1 MKERFETVAVPLD
14 PDHKAKQPTTDR
26 PETNRGL
33 NLLELRAVRLV
44 LLSPL
49 FPDAIQAAM
58 LAVLIGL
65 AIFGWE
71 QFAPEGVPAKQFAQ
85 TNLVTLAIW
94 GLWWPAMVWV
104 AVLFGRVWCAV
115 CPLELLSSLTERLGR
130 KLGVKQQVLGRWLR
144 SGFLIVG
151 FYALI
156 QMLIAGVELHRVPA
170 YTSIFLWSLLALA
183 AFTGFFLKDRAFC
196 RGFCPVGLLL
206 STYGRGAV
214 LAVRSCGDGVCGGCT
229 DKDCRRPANRDRL
242 DARSC
247 PSLLNPVTL
256 KSNTDC
262 LVCLQCAKA
271 CPSAN
276 MGLFLRRP
284 FHAADVREAI
294 AAWPI
299 TLFLI
304 VVSGYVGYE
313 LCSEWKAAQ
322 AVFLWVPEKTADM
335 LGLSSMV
342 GWIKGLWAVVVFP
355 LLLWTVLAIPL
366 LLYGG
371 AKHLGEAWRRLALPL
386 AVVLAA
392 GHMAKG
398 LAKSAQWAGYSLLAW
413 QDPTGITTAQAI
425 VAGGIK
431 PSSLLPKAIISTICL
446 VLLFVMGYF
455 AVRESRFADPA
466 THKSRVFSL
475 AVAILA
481 SAVLIFGWRFST

>member
-1 MKERFETVAVPLD
+1 MARIESVVEKAETGHERME
-14 PDHKAKQPTTDR
+14 PTMQRTR
-26 PETNRGL
+26 TSHGF

-49 FPDAIQAAM
+49 FPYAVQAAM
-58 LAVLIGL
+58 LAVFVGL
-65 AIFGWE
+65 AIFGWG

-85 TNLVTLAIW
+85 TNLVTLVIW

-170 YTSIFLWSLLALA
+170 YTSIFLWTLLALA

-206 STYGRGAV
+206 STYGRGSM
-214 LAVRSCGDGVCGGCT
+214 LAVRSCGEGACAGCT
-229 DKDCRRPANRDRL
+229 DKDCRRPANRNRL

-256 KSNTDC
+256 KSNADC

-271 CPSAN
+271 CPSSN

-284 FHAADVREAI
+284 FHIADVREAM
-294 AAWPI
+294 ASWPVL
-299 TLFLI
+299 LFLM
-304 VVSGYVGYE
+304 VVSGYVSYE

-322 AVFLWVPEKTADM
+322 AVFLWVPEKSAAL
-335 LGLSSMV
+335 LGLNSIA
-342 GWIKGLWAVVVFP
+342 GWVKGVWAVVLLP
-355 LLLWTVLAIPL
+355 LLLWTILAIPVL
-366 LLYGG
+366 LLGG
-371 AKHLGEAWRRLALPL
+371 AKSMGEAWRRLALPM

-413 QDPTGITTAQAI
+413 QDPSGISTAQAI
-425 VAGGIK
+425 VVGGDK
-431 PSSLLPKAIISTICL
+431 PGSLLSKATISTACL
-446 VLLFVMGYF
+446 VLLLVMGYF
-455 AVRESRFADPA
+455 AVRESKLADPV
-466 THKSRVFSL
+466 THKSRVLSL
-475 AVAILA
+475 AVAILV
-481 SAVLIFGWRFST
+481 SAVLIFGWRVST

>member
-1 MKERFETVAVPLD
+1 MTERTEAVAERIE
-14 PDHKAKQPTTDR
+14 PDHETKQPTTER
-26 PETNRGL
+26 PGTSHGF

-49 FPDAIQAAM
+49 FPYVIQAAI
-58 LAVLIGL
+58 LAVFIGL
-65 AIFGWE
+65 AIFGWG

-85 TNLVTLAIW
+85 TNLVTLLIW
-94 GLWWPAMVWV
+94 GLWWPAMVWA

-115 CPLELLSSLTERLGR
+115 CPLELLSNFTERLGR
-130 KLGVKQQVLGRWLR
+130 RLGVRQQALGRWLR
-144 SGFLIVG
+144 SGFLIVA

-170 YTSIFLWSLLALA
+170 YTSIFLWSLLAMA

-206 STYGRGAV
+206 STYGRGAM
-214 LAVRSCGDGVCGGCT
+214 LAVRSCGEGACVSCT
-229 DKDCRRPANRDRL
+229 DKDCRRQAIRDRL

-262 LVCLQCAKA
+262 LVCLQCAKT
-271 CPSAN
+271 CPSSN

-284 FHAADVREAI
+284 FHVADVREAI
-294 AAWPI
+294 ASWPVM
-299 TLFLI
+299 LFLI

-322 AVFLWVPEKTADM
+322 AVFLWVPEQAAAL
-335 LGLSSMV
+335 LGLSGMV
-342 GWIKGLWAVVVFP
+342 GWVKGLWAVVVFP
-355 LLLWTVLAIPL
+355 LLLWAVLAIPVL
-366 LLYGG
+366 LLGG
-371 AKHLGEAWRRLALPL
+371 AKNLDEAWRRLALPM

-413 QDPTGITTAQAI
+413 QDPSGISTAQAI
-425 VAGGIK
+425 VEGGGK
-431 PSSLLPKAIISTICL
+431 PGSLLSKATISTVCL
-446 VLLFVMGYF
+446 AILLAMGYF
-455 AVRESRFADPA
+455 AVRESKLAHPV
-466 THKSRVFSL
+466 THKSRVLSL

>member
-1 MKERFETVAVPLD
+1 MTERVEAIAERIEPG
-14 PDHKAKQPTTDR
+14 HKTKQPMTEHPAATH
-26 PETNRGL
+26 GF
-33 NLLELRAVRLV
+33 NLLELRPVRLV

-49 FPDAIQAAM
+49 FPYAVQAAM
-58 LAVLIGL
+58 LAVFIGL
-65 AIFGWE
+65 AIFGWG

-85 TNLVTLAIW
+85 TNVVTLIIW

-104 AVLFGRVWCAV
+104 AVVFGRVWCAV

-130 KLGVKQQVLGRWLR
+130 KLGVKQRVLGRWLR

-170 YTSIFLWSLLALA
+170 YTSMFLWSLLALA

-206 STYGRGAV
+206 STYGRGAM
-214 LAVRSCGDGVCGGCT
+214 LAVRSCGEGPCGGCT
-229 DKDCRRPANRDRL
+229 DKDCRRPENRNRL

-271 CPSAN
+271 CPSSN

-284 FHAADVREAI
+284 FHVSDVRQAL
-294 AAWPI
+294 ASWPVM
-299 TLFLI
+299 LFLI
-304 VVSGYVGYE
+304 VVSGYVGFE
-313 LCSEWKAAQ
+313 LCSEWKTAQ
-322 AVFLWVPEKTADM
+322 SLFAWVPEKTAAV

-342 GWIKGLWAVVVFP
+342 GWVKGLWAVVVFP
-355 LLLWTVLAIPL
+355 LLLWTILAIPVL
-366 LLYGG
+366 LLGG
-371 AKHLGEAWRRLALPL
+371 ANSLGEAWRRLALPM

-398 LAKSAQWAGYSLLAW
+398 LAKSAQWAGNSLLAW
-413 QDPTGITTAQAI
+413 QDPTGVSTAQAI
-425 VAGGIK
+425 VAGGDK
-431 PSSLLPKAIISTICL
+431 PGSLLSKAVISTSCL
-446 VLLFVMGYF
+446 VVLLAMAFF
-455 AVRESRFADPA
+455 AVRESKLADPA

>member
-1 MKERFETVAVPLD
+1 MTERAEALAERIELD
-14 PDHKAKQPTTDR
+14 PEMRQPTTR
-26 PETNRGL
+26 PGTSHGFNV
-33 NLLELRAVRLV
+33 LELRAVRLV
-44 LLSPL
+44 LLSSL
-49 FPDAIQAAM
+49 FPYVIQAAI
-58 LAVLIGL
+58 LAVFIGL
-65 AIFGWE
+65 AIFGWG

-85 TNLVTLAIW
+85 TNLVTLLIW

-104 AVLFGRVWCAV
+104 AVLFGRAWCAV
-115 CPLELLSSLTERLGR
+115 CPLELLSNITERFGR

-170 YTSIFLWSLLALA
+170 YTSIFLWSLLAMA

-206 STYGRGAV
+206 STYGRGAM
-214 LAVRSCGDGVCGGCT
+214 LAVRSSSEDPCVHCA
-229 DKDCRRPANRDRL
+229 DKECRRQANRDRL
-242 DARSC
+242 DGRSC

-271 CPSAN
+271 CPSSN

-284 FHAADVREAI
+284 FHVADVRQTLAS
-294 AAWPI
+294 WSVM
-299 TLFLI
+299 LFLI

-322 AVFLWVPEKTADM
+322 AVFLWVPERAAAV
-335 LGLSSMV
+335 LGLNSMV
-342 GWIKGLWAVVVFP
+342 GWAKGLWAVVVFP
-355 LLLWTVLAIPL
+355 LLLWTILAIPVL
-366 LLYGG
+366 LAGG
-371 AKHLGEAWRRLALPL
+371 AENLGEAWRRLALPM

-392 GHMAKG
+392 GHLAKG

-413 QDPTGITTAQAI
+413 QDPTGVSTAQAI
-425 VAGGIK
+425 VAGGDK
-431 PSSLLPKAIISTICL
+431 LGSLLSKAVISTVCL
-446 VLLFVMGYF
+446 VLLLVMGYF
-455 AVRESRFADPA
+455 ALRESKLADPA
-466 THKSRVFSL
+466 THKSRVLSL
-475 AVAILA
+475 AIAILA
-481 SAVLIFGWRFST
+481 SAVLIFGWRFSV